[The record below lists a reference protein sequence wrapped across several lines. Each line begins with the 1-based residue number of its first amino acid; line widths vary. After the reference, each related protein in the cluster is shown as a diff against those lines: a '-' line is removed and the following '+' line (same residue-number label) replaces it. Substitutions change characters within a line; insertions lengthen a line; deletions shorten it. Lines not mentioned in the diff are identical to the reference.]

1 MTLVVLVVL
10 VVRVVVKSKTVFMD
24 KIYQGFE
31 GLDVYKCAR
40 VFRKKIS
47 VIAKNFPKTE
57 EYLLKN
63 QIIRSSRSISANIA
77 EGYGR
82 FHYQEFIQF
91 CRQARGSLS
100 ETLEHLICAFDEN
113 YISEEL
119 LNDLRNDF
127 QNLLRLLNGFIAY
140 LQKQQL
146 ASKTNKP
153 KEL

>member
-1 MTLVVLVVL
+1 MVVLSSNSSNGGISE
-10 VVRVVVKSKTVFMD
+10 SKINFMD

-31 GLDVYKCAR
+31 GLEVYKAAR
-40 VFRKKIS
+40 IFRKKIS
-47 VIAKNFPKTE
+47 LIVKNFSKTE

-63 QIIRSSRSISANIA
+63 QITRSSRSICANSA

-91 CRQARGSLS
+91 CRQARGSLN

-113 YISEEL
+113 YIAEEQ
-119 LNDLRNDF
+119 LNDLRSDF

-146 ASKTNKP
+146 SSKSGKP
-153 KEL
+153 KEI